1 MTPLRSQRIS
11 PHFTWGEFFDRR
23 RHLAPPMPSRRGV
36 RLLCTTALEP
46 LRAAYGTVTVYSG
59 YRTPAT
65 NRLVGGAPQSRH
77 LYDLF
82 PTSPAADVACAHGS
96 PRDWYALL
104 DDLDVGGLGIYSTH
118 VHVDLRNITAR
129 W

>member
-1 MTPLRSQRIS
+1 MTPIRAQRIS
-11 PHFTWGEFFDRR
+11 PHFTWGEFEDRR
-23 RHLAPPMPSRRGV
+23 RHALPPMVSRRAV

-46 LRAAYGTVTVYSG
+46 LRAAFGPVHVYSG

-65 NRLVGGAPQSRH
+65 NRLVGGVAHSRH

-82 PTSPAADVACAHGS
+82 PTAPAADVACQHGT
-96 PRDWYALL
+96 PHQWFNLL
-104 DDLDVGGLGIYSTH
+104 DDLDVGGLGIYPTH
-118 VHVDLRNITAR
+118 VHVDLRLVTAR